1 MSKLA
6 TFTPDVAKAMFDY
19 TRQNPRNAKAELAES
34 VWGFGFTK
42 DSPRQIFSLSKMFTA
57 VRGVYYGFTMKPTE
71 EPLRFIVSF
80 FEQRG
85 EEGTRN
91 LGDEVKHI
99 ALIDDV
105 PKVISNAANQAK
117 TLADALRMEAGLP
130 L

>member
-1 MSKLA
+1 ML
-6 TFTPDVAKAMFDY
+6 TFTQDVARKIFDY
-19 TRQNPRNAKAELAES
+19 TKANQRKSRES

-42 DSPRQIFSLSKMFTA
+42 NPPRQVFSLSKMFTA
-57 VRGVYYGFTMKPTE
+57 VPGVSYGFTMKPTE
-71 EPLRFIVSF
+71 QPLRFTISF

-85 EEGTRN
+85 EEGLRN
-91 LGDEVKHI
+91 LGDEVHHV

>member
-1 MSKLA
+1 ML
-6 TFTPDVAKAMFDY
+6 TFTQVVAKKIFDY
-19 TRQNPRNAKAELAES
+19 TKANKRKERES

-42 DSPRQIFSLSKMFTA
+42 NPPRQIFSLSKMFSA
-57 VRGVYYGFTMKPTE
+57 VPGVSYGFTLKPTE

-85 EEGTRN
+85 EEGLRN
-91 LGDEVKHI
+91 LGDEVHHI
-99 ALIDDV
+99 SLIDDV

-117 TLADALRMEAGLP
+117 NLADALRMEAGLP

>member
-1 MSKLA
+1 ML
-6 TFTPDVAKAMFDY
+6 TFAQDVARKIFDFTKA
-19 TRQNPRNAKAELAES
+19 NPRKSRES

-42 DSPRQIFSLSKMFTA
+42 NPPRQVFSLSKMFIA
-57 VRGVYYGFTMKPTE
+57 VPGVSYGFTMKPTE
-71 EPLRFIVSF
+71 QPLRFIVSF

-85 EEGTRN
+85 EEGLRN
-91 LGDEVKHI
+91 LGGEVHHV
-99 ALIDDV
+99 AMIDDV

>member
-1 MSKLA
+1 MTKLA
-6 TFTPDVAKAMFDY
+6 TFTPDVAKRIFEY
-19 TRQNPRNAKAELAES
+19 TKANTRKERES

-42 DSPRQIFSLSKMFTA
+42 DYPRQIFSLSKLFTA

-99 ALIDDV
+99 SLIDDV